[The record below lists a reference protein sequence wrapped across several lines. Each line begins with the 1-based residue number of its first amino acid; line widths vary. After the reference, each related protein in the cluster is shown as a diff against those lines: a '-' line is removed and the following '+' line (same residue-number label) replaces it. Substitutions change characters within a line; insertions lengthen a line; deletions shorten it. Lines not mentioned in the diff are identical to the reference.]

1 MAEIKTREKFKGIKA
16 LDKAA
21 VAGERMKQA
30 FVRAK
35 DQAENLLDDGQISP
49 SEYAEDKVRY
59 MAEDTAREVGHE
71 AGKLT
76 GKAQSV
82 YRTRRETQR
91 TVDAAQQDRTRI
103 RYARSRTIK
112 TAEIRQRT
120 QLVRLIT
127 SLQEEIAYD
136 RICGSWLST
145 ENNLS
150 ASIRRICTRT
160 YRMLIFD
167 NTLCYRRLVQDTVI
181 TAERRT
187 LLFGSRDDPRDMHPI
202 ELDPESDT
210 LLLGCYGRFVAEE
223 RACRRAEQESISE
236 ECFTDHEPEA

>member
-1 MAEIKTREKFKGIKA
+1 MSSTPNITPAEA
-16 LDKAA
+16 L
-21 VAGERMKQA
+21 
-30 FVRAK
+30 
-35 DQAENLLDDGQISP
+35 
-49 SEYAEDKVRY
+49 
-59 MAEDTAREVGHE
+59 TALR
-71 AGKLT
+71 
-76 GKAQSV
+76 
-82 YRTRRETQR
+82 
-91 TVDAAQQDRTRI
+91 
-103 RYARSRTIK
+103 
-112 TAEIRQRT
+112 AEIRQRT

-181 TAERRT
+181 TAERR
-187 LLFGSRDDPRDMHPI
+187 FVSE
-202 ELDPESDT
+202 EL
-210 LLLGCYGRFVAEE
+210 
-223 RACRRAEQESISE
+223 ACRRTEQESISE

>member
-1 MAEIKTREKFKGIKA
+1 MSSTPNITPAEA
-16 LDKAA
+16 L
-21 VAGERMKQA
+21 
-30 FVRAK
+30 
-35 DQAENLLDDGQISP
+35 
-49 SEYAEDKVRY
+49 
-59 MAEDTAREVGHE
+59 TALR
-71 AGKLT
+71 
-76 GKAQSV
+76 
-82 YRTRRETQR
+82 
-91 TVDAAQQDRTRI
+91 
-103 RYARSRTIK
+103 
-112 TAEIRQRT
+112 AEIRQRT
-120 QLVRLIT
+120 RLVRLIT

-223 RACRRAEQESISE
+223 RACRRAEQESIPE

>member
-1 MAEIKTREKFKGIKA
+1 M
-16 LDKAA
+16 
-21 VAGERMKQA
+21 
-30 FVRAK
+30 
-35 DQAENLLDDGQISP
+35 
-49 SEYAEDKVRY
+49 
-59 MAEDTAREVGHE
+59 
-71 AGKLT
+71 
-76 GKAQSV
+76 
-82 YRTRRETQR
+82 
-91 TVDAAQQDRTRI
+91 
-103 RYARSRTIK
+103 
-112 TAEIRQRT
+112 
-120 QLVRLIT
+120 RLIP
-127 SLQEEIAYD
+127 SLQEEIACD

-187 LLFGSRDDPRDMHPI
+187 LLFGSRDDPRDMNPI

-223 RACRRAEQESISE
+223 RACRRPEQESISE

>member
-1 MAEIKTREKFKGIKA
+1 MSSTPNITPAEA
-16 LDKAA
+16 LASL
-21 VAGERMKQA
+21 R
-30 FVRAK
+30 
-35 DQAENLLDDGQISP
+35 
-49 SEYAEDKVRY
+49 
-59 MAEDTAREVGHE
+59 
-71 AGKLT
+71 
-76 GKAQSV
+76 
-82 YRTRRETQR
+82 
-91 TVDAAQQDRTRI
+91 
-103 RYARSRTIK
+103 
-112 TAEIRQRT
+112 AEIRQRT

-187 LLFGSRDDPRDMHPI
+187 LLFGSRDNPRDMHPSNST
-202 ELDPESDT
+202 P
-210 LLLGCYGRFVAEE
+210 
-223 RACRRAEQESISE
+223 RATRCSWAATDALSRRSGPAGVRNRRAFPKSVSRIMNPR
-236 ECFTDHEPEA
+236 HEVA

>member
-1 MAEIKTREKFKGIKA
+1 MSSTPNITPAEA
-16 LDKAA
+16 L
-21 VAGERMKQA
+21 
-30 FVRAK
+30 
-35 DQAENLLDDGQISP
+35 
-49 SEYAEDKVRY
+49 
-59 MAEDTAREVGHE
+59 TALR
-71 AGKLT
+71 
-76 GKAQSV
+76 
-82 YRTRRETQR
+82 
-91 TVDAAQQDRTRI
+91 
-103 RYARSRTIK
+103 
-112 TAEIRQRT
+112 AEIRQRT
-120 QLVRLIT
+120 RLVRLIT

-187 LLFGSRDDPRDMHPI
+187 LLFGSRDDPHDMNPI

-223 RACRRAEQESISE
+223 RACRRPEQESISE

>member
-1 MAEIKTREKFKGIKA
+1 MSSTPNITPAEA
-16 LDKAA
+16 LASL
-21 VAGERMKQA
+21 R
-30 FVRAK
+30 
-35 DQAENLLDDGQISP
+35 
-49 SEYAEDKVRY
+49 
-59 MAEDTAREVGHE
+59 
-71 AGKLT
+71 
-76 GKAQSV
+76 
-82 YRTRRETQR
+82 
-91 TVDAAQQDRTRI
+91 
-103 RYARSRTIK
+103 
-112 TAEIRQRT
+112 AEIRQRT

-187 LLFGSRDDPRDMHPI
+187 LLFGSRDDPRDMNPI
-202 ELDPESDT
+202 ELDLRVAQPEREP
-210 LLLGCYGRFVAEE
+210 GRTSFRREYPAVMQPAEAAP
-223 RACRRAEQESISE
+223 RKLR
-236 ECFTDHEPEA
+236 H

>member
-1 MAEIKTREKFKGIKA
+1 MSTPNITPAEA
-16 LDKAA
+16 L
-21 VAGERMKQA
+21 
-30 FVRAK
+30 
-35 DQAENLLDDGQISP
+35 
-49 SEYAEDKVRY
+49 
-59 MAEDTAREVGHE
+59 TALR
-71 AGKLT
+71 
-76 GKAQSV
+76 
-82 YRTRRETQR
+82 
-91 TVDAAQQDRTRI
+91 
-103 RYARSRTIK
+103 
-112 TAEIRQRT
+112 AEIRQRT

-127 SLQEEIAYD
+127 SLQEEIACD

-181 TAERRT
+181 TAERRS
-187 LLFGSRDDPRDMHPI
+187 LLFGSRDDPRDMNPI

-210 LLLGCYGRFVAEE
+210 LGRFVAEE

>member
-1 MAEIKTREKFKGIKA
+1 MRTPPTITPAEA
-16 LDKAA
+16 L
-21 VAGERMKQA
+21 GSLR
-30 FVRAK
+30 
-35 DQAENLLDDGQISP
+35 
-49 SEYAEDKVRY
+49 
-59 MAEDTAREVGHE
+59 
-71 AGKLT
+71 
-76 GKAQSV
+76 
-82 YRTRRETQR
+82 
-91 TVDAAQQDRTRI
+91 
-103 RYARSRTIK
+103 
-112 TAEIRQRT
+112 AEIRQRT
-120 QLVRLIT
+120 RLVRLIPA
-127 SLQEEIAYD
+127 LREEIAYD

-223 RACRRAEQESISE
+223 RACRRSEQESIYE
-236 ECFTDHEPEA
+236 ACFTVPGPAA